1 MKPTLGSIAD
11 LAKLAGVSKSTV
23 SRALSGSPLV
33 GAETR
38 ERIEALAREHGFR
51 PNLPARYL
59 SLGASRSVAFV
70 TSDCSPCGAGSGSAD
85 LFNLEIMGGVAQG
98 LRELGYDMLALYVEP
113 GDEGWIAD
121 YLDSG
126 LVAGFILMTYE
137 QKSRRLELLAEREAP
152 FIAWGIGEGR
162 YCSVTGDNAS
172 GGRLAADRL
181 LGRGAKRIAFLGG
194 PEDDLESGERRRGFS
209 ELLAEAG
216 LPLESERLVFG
227 DYSEESGALAMERLL
242 KADPKLDAVF
252 AASDLMAIGAM
263 RVLKARGRRIPEDVA
278 VVGYDDLRLA
288 AYVSPSLTTISQHIS
303 LTGKLLARDL
313 VAFLGSGVVTN
324 RVVPVELVARDSA

>member
-1 MKPTLGSIAD
+1 MKLKLGSIAD
-11 LAKLAGVSKSTV
+11 LARLAGVSKATV

-33 GAETR
+33 KPETR
-38 ERIEALAREHGFR
+38 ERIEALAREHDFR

-59 SLGASRSVAFV
+59 SLGASRTIAFV
-70 TSDCSPCGAGSGSAD
+70 TADCAPCEPGNASAD

-98 LRELGYDMLALYVEP
+98 LRELGYDMLALYVEA
-113 GDEGWIAD
+113 EEENWVAD

-137 QKSRRLELLAEREAP
+137 RKSRRLELLAEREAP

-162 YCSVTGDNAS
+162 YCSVTGDNGS

-181 LGRGAKRIAFLGG
+181 LGRGSRRIAFIGG
-194 PEDDLESGERRRGFS
+194 PEGDLESGERQRGFC

-216 LPLESERLVFG
+216 APLAPGRLVHG
-227 DYSEESGALAMERLL
+227 DYSEESGALAMGRLL
-242 KADPKLDAVF
+242 AADPGLDAVF

-263 RVLKARGRRIPEDVA
+263 GALKARGRRIPEDVA
-278 VVGYDDLRLA
+278 VIGYDDIRLA

-303 LTGKLLARDL
+303 LSGKLLARDL
-313 VAFLGSGVVTN
+313 VAFLEGGLVTN
-324 RVVPVELVARDSA
+324 RLVPVELIARDSA